1 MNKRAILS
9 SLCASV
15 LLLASVPMSAA
26 EPAPKPAE
34 KPAATNAPV
43 SVFKD
48 KKLEAAVRRQV
59 FAKRESQDPLTA
71 ADVATVSTVALASL
85 EIPGNQIIDLVPLAG
100 LKQLQYLNLASNQ
113 VSVIAPLASV
123 PALQYIELSHNRV
136 KDVKPL
142 SGLTNLASIYLSA
155 NRLGSVALLTNL
167 PRVATL
173 YIDHNKIR
181 SIEGFLPQ
189 FNTALGRPQR
199 YQRSGAV
206 VRHPCSVF
214 LAVVTQSHSRLGSPE
229 PMDDPRSGEDPELCP
244 VRSGLPRWQSAVQAV
259 QGPARTTQ
267 GQGSADQSA
276 RPLIRGR
283 PNRPALEVVDSII
296 QTDYVRTFGNPTLHP
311 SGGRGWVPM
320 LYGFSWDD

>member
-1 MNKRAILS
+1 MNKRATLS

-71 ADVATVSTVALASL
+71 ADVATVSTVSAPFSGITSLAGLEHCVALASL

-123 PALQYIELSHNRV
+123 PALQYIELSHNHV

-155 NRLGSVALLTNL
+155 NRLGSVALLT
-167 PRVATL
+167 
-173 YIDHNKIR
+173 
-181 SIEGFLPQ
+181 S
-189 FNTALGRPQR
+189 
-199 YQRSGAV
+199 
-206 VRHPCSVF
+206 
-214 LAVVTQSHSRLGSPE
+214 
-229 PMDDPRSGEDPELCP
+229 
-244 VRSGLPRWQSAVQAV
+244 
-259 QGPARTTQ
+259 
-267 GQGSADQSA
+267 
-276 RPLIRGR
+276 
-283 PNRPALEVVDSII
+283 
-296 QTDYVRTFGNPTLHP
+296 
-311 SGGRGWVPM
+311 GRGDKDVETAANYFENLKM
-320 LYGFSWDD
+320 